1 MIHQLRSHWLL
12 LATLGGATATAAAP
26 AVLPAQT
33 TMIGIVRDDSTG
45 RPLPGVEVLLNGTAH
60 ATVTNDAGRY
70 SLAGLPAGNHQ
81 AIFRIVGYLPARVN
95 VLLSAGD
102 TLRVNQVLV
111 PSTVVLDPIEV
122 TGEPDVGLA
131 GRGFHERMKMGF
143 GRFYEP
149 EELRE
154 MEHLRLSDVLRRKG
168 GVEIQP
174 ALPGASKLVAVNPK
188 YRNASGHFNCY
199 MTIYLDGRMLWRGGN
214 NYTGEEMRDNP
225 PPDIL
230 RDFSIHQIEGV
241 EVYTS
246 SAGIPVEFG
255 GTSGQCGAVVLW
267 TRRSP

>member
-1 MIHQLRSHWLL
+1 MRVASTI
-12 LATLGGATATAAAP
+12 TLTALTYLGAAAP
-26 AVLPAQT
+26 LLAQT
-33 TMIGIVRDDSTG
+33 TMVGIVRDDSTG
-45 RPLPGVEVLLNGTAH
+45 SPLPGVEVLLGGTAH
-60 ATVTNDAGRY
+60 TTVTNAAGRY
-70 SLAGLPAGNHQ
+70 VLPGLPAGNHQ
-81 AIFRIVGYLPARVN
+81 AIFRIVGYLPARVT

-122 TGEPDVGLA
+122 TGEATVGLA

-143 GRFYEP
+143 GRFYTP

-154 MEHLRLSDVLRRKG
+154 MEHLEVSDVLRRKG
-168 GVEIQP
+168 GVELQP
-174 ALPGASKLVAVNPK
+174 SQPGTDLMVAMNPRYRDVHGKL
-188 YRNASGHFNCY
+188 NCF

-214 NYTGEEMRDNP
+214 QFDLEELRDNP
-225 PPDIL
+225 PPDLKRLIDVGQL
-230 RDFSIHQIEGV
+230 GGI

-267 TRRSP
+267 TRRAP